1 MATTIGNPPIAGLI
15 SGPKHT
21 ELTGGQMAFLEHLE
35 ELRRRL
41 LRSVVALLL
50 AFGICFY
57 FAKGIYAILARPL
70 TNALHQ
76 LGVSNRLVY
85 TNPVDPFN
93 LYIKLAL
100 LGAVFLAA
108 PYILWQL
115 WLFVSPGL
123 YRNEKKY
130 VWPFVGLTSLLFA
143 TGGYCAYALAFPAAL
158 KFLVGYGNQF
168 TAMVTI
174 NEYWDLAIS
183 IIVAVGLVFELPV
196 VLLLLSI
203 FGIVTPRLL
212 WRHLR
217 YAVLVTAVVAAAIVP
232 TSDMASIFVVWMPLV
247 GLYVLS
253 IGLSW
258 LVQINRRRAGR
269 RAQGSRAF

>member
-1 MATTIGNPPIAGLI
+1 MATSVQIPPIAGFR
-15 SGPKHT
+15 SGSEQKLPS
-21 ELTGGQMAFLEHLE
+21 GGQMAFLEHLE

-50 AFGICFY
+50 GFGICFY
-57 FAKGIYAILARPL
+57 FAQSIYAVLSRPL
-70 TNALHQ
+70 TNALYQ

-93 LYIKLAL
+93 LYVKLAL
-100 LGAVFLAA
+100 LGGVFLAS

-123 YRNEKKY
+123 YRNERKY
-130 VWPFVGLTSLLFA
+130 VWPFVGLTSTLFA
-143 TGGYCAYALAFPAAL
+143 TGGYFAQALGFPAAL

-174 NEYWDLAIS
+174 NEYWDLAMS
-183 IIVAVGLVFELPV
+183 TIVAVGLVFELPM

-212 WRHLR
+212 WRHAR
-217 YAVLVTAVVAAAIVP
+217 YAVLATAVVAAAIVP
-232 TSDMASIFVVWMPLV
+232 SSDMASTFVIWIPLV
-247 GLYVLS
+247 GLYLLS

-258 LVQINRRRAGR
+258 LVQIRRRRPMKPR
-269 RAQGSRAF
+269 RTVAP